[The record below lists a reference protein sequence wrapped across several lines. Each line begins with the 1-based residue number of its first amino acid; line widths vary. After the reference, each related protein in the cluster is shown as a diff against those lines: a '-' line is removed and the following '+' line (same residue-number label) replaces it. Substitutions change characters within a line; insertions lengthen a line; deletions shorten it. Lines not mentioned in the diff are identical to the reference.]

1 MHPKINRGCLGYTNK
16 SKSYLCDLSVLNK
29 KPYVTSVSLASMDY
43 SPLQPFLSSLIGQMA
58 DIIHCNWNNLNNF
71 SKHVKV
77 QLRENS
83 WTLLLYIYILLTF
96 WNTSTVF
103 YFLLDLI
110 STLLQVETWLEIAK
124 KLMPDGRIMVNCGGA
139 DAAVSLADD
148 MGLSSWV
155 QNPTIKALCAAFPGQ
170 VRLYMSHR
178 NIHIST
184 AIAV

>member
-1 MHPKINRGCLGYTNK
+1 
-16 SKSYLCDLSVLNK
+16 
-29 KPYVTSVSLASMDY
+29 
-43 SPLQPFLSSLIGQMA
+43 
-58 DIIHCNWNNLNNF
+58 NNLNNF

-124 KLMPDGRIMVNCGGA
+124 KLMPDGRIIVNCGGA
-139 DAAVSLADD
+139 DAAVSLANDT
-148 MGLSSWV
+148 GLSSWV
-155 QNPTIKALCAAFPGQ
+155 QNSTIKALCAAFPGQ
-170 VRLYMSHR
+170 LNWKRLSEKESVNYVALTGPLPNLDEWSTSVPSEMS
-178 NIHIST
+178 T
-184 AIAV
+184 KVKQWVPCELA